1 MKLDINNNFALG
13 SSPLYKKQEATAI
26 NKPNIIERI
35 EGNLKRRSDVLEIS
49 EQGQLKLKLRNLEQ
63 ASALEERSNEIKET
77 ISDRIKLFETVKT
90 TIQDIIE
97 LVKGSMDES
106 ISSEDRENIQS
117 NINDII
123 KDIEGFVE
131 EANKNKNKSNF
142 DDIDISNNTT
152 NTRPDVINLVS
163 DKNSINNKENIDK
176 DKIDEESSLEEIKE
190 DQNKSDLSK
199 IDIVE
204 NPKEALITLGNALGS
219 IMEEIMK
226 LTEQLSELEK
236 NIEELLGQYDKR
248 KEFKVKDLDELE
260 DTTIQK
266 NNESV
271 QESKE
276 NKNKE

>member
-13 SSPLYKKQEATAI
+13 SSPLYKKQEAQSI
-26 NKPNIIERI
+26 NKPNIIQKI
-35 EGNLKRRSDVLEIS
+35 EGNLKRKSDILEIS

-63 ASALEERSNEIKET
+63 ASVLEKRSNEIKET
-77 ISDRIKLFETVKT
+77 ISDRIKLFESVKT

-97 LVKGSMDES
+97 LVKESMDES
-106 ISSEDRENIQS
+106 ISSEDREDIQS
-117 NINDII
+117 NIKDII

-131 EANKNKNKSNF
+131 EANKHKSNF
-142 DDIDISNNTT
+142 DDVDISDNT
-152 NTRPDVINLVS
+152 NTNPDIINLVN
-163 DKNSINNKENIDK
+163 DKHSINNKQNIDT
-176 DKIDEESSLEEIKE
+176 DKLDEESSLEEIKE
-190 DQNKSDLSK
+190 DENKSDLSK
-199 IDIVE
+199 IDIVD
-204 NPKEALITLGNALGS
+204 NPKDALITLGNALGV

>member
-13 SSPLYKKQEATAI
+13 SSPLYKKQEAQSI
-26 NKPNIIERI
+26 NKPNIIQKI
-35 EGNLKRRSDVLEIS
+35 EGNLKRKSDILEIS

-63 ASALEERSNEIKET
+63 ASVLEKRSNEIKET
-77 ISDRIKLFETVKT
+77 ISDRIKLFESVKT

-97 LVKGSMDES
+97 LVKESMDES
-106 ISSEDRENIQS
+106 ISSEDREDIQS
-117 NINDII
+117 NIKDII

-131 EANKNKNKSNF
+131 EANKHKSNF
-142 DDIDISNNTT
+142 DDVDIRDNT
-152 NTRPDVINLVS
+152 NTNPDIINLVN
-163 DKNSINNKENIDK
+163 DKHSINNKQNIDT
-176 DKIDEESSLEEIKE
+176 DKLDEESSLEEIKE
-190 DQNKSDLSK
+190 DENKSDLSK
-199 IDIVE
+199 IDIVD
-204 NPKEALITLGNALGS
+204 NPKDALITLGNALGV

>member
-152 NTRPDVINLVS
+152 NTSPDVINLVS

-248 KEFKVKDLDELE
+248 KEFKVKDLDKLE
-260 DTTIQK
+260 DITIQE

-271 QESKE
+271 QESKD